1 MIGVEE
7 GAVLG
12 ERRGRESEGGASFLA
27 MQVLEIP
34 ARGRGFPL
42 VCLNAIIIYNSK
54 HAKTIQALTE
64 PWGMVSLKTLN
75 KYLSNDIALLQD
87 GQSMYW
93 CLLLGFCL
101 KHEYHVRWIIRGY
114 KKKRISMPDLEHI

>member
-1 MIGVEE
+1 M
-7 GAVLG
+7 
-12 ERRGRESEGGASFLA
+12 FLSVKLQTGPNHL
-27 MQVLEIP
+27 M
-34 ARGRGFPL
+34 
-42 VCLNAIIIYNSK
+42 CLNAIIIYNSK
-54 HAKTIQALTE
+54 HAKTKQALTE

-114 KKKRISMPDLEHI
+114 KKKKEFLCLILNIFDLLRRKSSFSKYLKYLAPKK